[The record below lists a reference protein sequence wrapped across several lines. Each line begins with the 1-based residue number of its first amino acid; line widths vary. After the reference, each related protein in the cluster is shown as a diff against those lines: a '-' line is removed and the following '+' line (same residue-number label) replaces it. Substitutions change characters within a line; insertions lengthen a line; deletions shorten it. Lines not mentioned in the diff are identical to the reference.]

1 MIGARKKDLGEAAA
15 AELRDHGDVSVL
27 QLDVAD
33 HKSVIAAAEDVKSKF
48 GHLDVLVSCKSGTT
62 TQHCACF
69 QRYSTILVV

>member
-33 HKSVIAAAEDVKSKF
+33 HKSVTAAAEDVKSKF
-48 GHLDVLVSCKSGTT
+48 GHLDVLVSCKSGT
-62 TQHCACF
+62 QHCACF
-69 QRYSTILVV
+69 QRYSTISVA